1 MSLSMRIRW
10 FARKN
15 VEQNDATSSLAE
27 RLDRYVASIERSTSE
42 TTAKERMALRARL
55 ETAFD
60 RW

>member
-10 FARKN
+10 FSRKN
-15 VEQNDATSSLAE
+15 VEQIEASSSLAA
-27 RLDRYVASIERSTSE
+27 RLDRYVASIDRSTSE